1 MDPIRRWEEQIRMKH
16 FVRRPWDLPQKLHT
30 PEDVYRDRKLH
41 RRRFLKA
48 MGITGVA
55 AALGG
60 CSEEATDEEIEKAGK
75 ADPLPKELANV
86 YPAKRNK
93 EFSYGRKETT
103 KRDALEYTNFYEFS
117 PSKDSWKHVGDFKPS
132 PWKLEVTGLCAKPRT
147 FDMDDIYKLFTLEE
161 RAYRHRCVETWAM
174 CVPWTGFQLSELLKL
189 VEPKKSAKY
198 VAFETFER
206 PKEAPY
212 QAQSSQYPW
221 PYQEGL
227 TIDEAM
233 NELTLL
239 ATGLYGEPMP
249 KQNGAP
255 IRLVVPWKYGFK
267 GAKSIVTIR
276 LIDKLPP
283 TFWTTVN
290 AAEYAFEANVE
301 PDVPHPR
308 WSQKTEWM
316 LGSKLSTFDE
326 GDRYK
331 SVIYNG
337 YGDYVGKLYKS

>member
-1 MDPIRRWEEQIRMKH
+1 MD
-16 FVRRPWDLPQKLHT
+16 
-30 PEDVYRDRKLH
+30 DVYK
-41 RRRFLKA
+41 RF
-48 MGITGVA
+48 
-55 AALGG
+55 
-60 CSEEATDEEIEKAGK
+60 S
-75 ADPLPKELANV
+75 
-86 YPAKRNK
+86 
-93 EFSYGRKETT
+93 
-103 KRDALEYTNFYEFS
+103 
-117 PSKDSWKHVGDFKPS
+117 
-132 PWKLEVTGLCAKPRT
+132 
-147 FDMDDIYKLFTLEE
+147 LEE
-161 RAYRHRCVETWAM
+161 RDYRHRCVETWAM
-174 CVPWTGFQLSELLKL
+174 CVPWTGFPLADLLKL

-227 TIDEAM
+227 TIGEAM

-267 GAKSIVTIR
+267 GTKSIVKIR
-276 LIDKLPP
+276 LTDKKPP

-316 LGSKLSTFDE
+316 LGSKLSPFDE
-326 GDRYK
+326 GDRYD

-337 YGDYVGKLYKS
+337 YGDYVAKLYKS